1 MFRDI
6 PAIRISVTI
15 VAWEWGIIM
24 LSRDHSTDMLQD
36 DGVELA
42 AAALSD
48 AAANLQA
55 IERELSA
62 AEERIWQPHWSKSDP
77 LAERLRRVGVSEATA
92 NMLMCMIQ
100 GWDALCRGEAIP
112 AATHHVLDQQEQAER
127 SANEQLAVILN
138 ARAAGP
144 TMAAK
149 MGAKMRARLI
159 SKRGRR
165 FDQ

>member
-1 MFRDI
+1 VFRDI

-24 LSRDHSTDMLQD
+24 LSRDHSGDALQ
-36 DGVELA
+36 GGEEKVA
-42 AAALSD
+42 AAFSEAI
-48 AAANLQA
+48 ANLQA
-55 IERELSA
+55 IEREISA
-62 AEERIWQPHWSKSDP
+62 AEDLVWQPHWSKSDP
-77 LAERLRRVGVSEATA
+77 LAERLRRVGVTNATA
-92 NMLMCMIQ
+92 NMLMCLIQ
-100 GWDALCRGEAIP
+100 GWDALCRGEPMP
-112 AATHHVLDQQEQAER
+112 AETHAVLDQQEQAER

>member
-1 MFRDI
+1 
-6 PAIRISVTI
+6 
-15 VAWEWGIIM
+15 M
-24 LSRDHSTDMLQD
+24 LSRDHSMDMLQED
-36 DGVELA
+36 TAEQA
-42 AAALSD
+42 AVAVND
-48 AAANLQA
+48 AVAKLEA

-127 SANEQLAVILN
+127 SADAQLAVILKD
-138 ARAAGP
+138 RAASKS
-144 TMAAK
+144 MAEK
-149 MGAKMRARLI
+149 MGAKMRAKII